1 MTKTASNGNSLMR
14 THEGF
19 VIPLAAMFQGIL
31 FNMVGTYAMFFY
43 TDVIGFAP
51 AAVGMLI
58 LIARIWDG
66 VNDPIFG
73 FIADRTRTRWGKF
86 RPYLIFGPLFVSLFA
101 VLMFTVPGL
110 GTTEQF
116 IYVCVVYVLF
126 SMAYTVVDVPLWA
139 SPNVLTTDNLKITTV
154 LSRVQLFATVGAIVA
169 SVMTMVLVNL
179 LGGESME
186 AGFRNTA
193 VVFGI
198 FALLSTVL
206 AGLAVRERVEPAG
219 SKERVNLQNASKVV
233 FQNKY
238 TLIAMLSSVLILVTF
253 TMKAIT
259 VPYYATY
266 NLGNIDLVPLIMI
279 AVSIPGMVGF
289 IVAPRLVKT
298 YGKKIPTIGSLV
310 VAIFLSMVAY
320 FVGYKHFEII
330 LILQGLISFFM
341 FIAMVITTTMFADSV
356 TFADNKFGIRTEGI
370 IFSFRT
376 LSGKVAAALAAFFSG
391 IILTLIGYIPDVI
404 QTETALNGIHAIVT
418 LYSAVIMVL
427 CIIPVL
433 FYDLTMEKIA
443 EMTTC
448 KEVDRI

>member
-1 MTKTASNGNSLMR
+1 MAKTAFPGNDLMK

-58 LIARIWDG
+58 LVARIWDG

-86 RPYLIFGPLFVSLFA
+86 RPYLIFGPVFVSLFA
-101 VLMFTVPGL
+101 VLMFTVPSL
-110 GTTEQF
+110 GDSEKF
-116 IYVCVVYVLF
+116 IYVCAVYVFF

-154 LSRVQLFATVGAIVA
+154 LSRVQLFATIGAIVA
-169 SVMTMVLVNL
+169 GVMTMVLVGL
-179 LGGESME
+179 LGGGSMQE
-186 AGFRNTA
+186 GFRNTA
-193 VVFGI
+193 IVFGI
-198 FALLSTVL
+198 FALISTVL
-206 AGLAVRERVEPAG
+206 AGLTVRERIEPS
-219 SKERVNLQNASKVV
+219 SKKEKINLPDALRVV

-238 TLIAMLSSVLILVTF
+238 TLIAMVSSVLILVTF

-259 VPYYATY
+259 VPYYAAY

-279 AVSIPGMVGF
+279 AVSIPGMIGF
-289 IVAPRLVKT
+289 IVAPRLVKA
-298 YGKKIPTIGSLV
+298 YGKKYPTIVSLV
-310 VAIFLSMVAY
+310 VAILISLVAY
-320 FVGYKHFEII
+320 FVGYKHFVII
-330 LILQGLISFFM
+330 LALQGLISFFM

-356 TFADNKFGIRTEGI
+356 TFADSKFGIRTEGI

-376 LSGKVAAALAAFFSG
+376 LSGKVAAALAAFLFG

-418 LYSAVIMVL
+418 LHSAVIMAL

-443 EMTTC
+443 AMTNR
-448 KEVDRI
+448 KEVS